1 MGALWGIAS
10 WIVLGLISGFVASK
24 IVDKHGQGMA
34 LDIVLG
40 IAGALLGGWLFGLTG
55 RHGITGFNLYS
66 LIVAI
71 AGAVLILII
80 YHAAEGMF
88 KKK

>member
-1 MGALWGIAS
+1 MAALWGIAT
-10 WIVLGLISGFVASK
+10 WIVLGLIAGFVASK
-24 IVDKHGQGMA
+24 IVNKHGQGMA

-55 RHGITGFNLYS
+55 RSGVTGFNLYS

-71 AGAVLILII
+71 AGAVLILIV
-80 YHAAEGMF
+80 YHAIEGMT
-88 KKK
+88 KK

>member
-1 MGALWGIAS
+1 
-10 WIVLGLISGFVASK
+10 
-24 IVDKHGQGMA
+24 MA

-40 IAGALLGGWLFGLTG
+40 IAGALLGGWLFNLTG
-55 RHGITGFNLYS
+55 HRGISGLNLYS
-66 LIVAI
+66 LIVAT